1 MTTYRVLATPKYRGW
16 WSDSQHEFKEEFT
29 EYGFIEKISGKTL
42 RNAFSN
48 LRKLNFI
55 LAFAHNIFSFST
67 YIYFN
72 PGAPGCNIFVANGL
86 FLLTK
91 RLCMVRKYV
100 ETPC

>member
-67 YIYFN
+67 YIYFKRN
-72 PGAPGCNIFVANGL
+72 LNENGEVKFKINL
-86 FLLTK
+86 ADRWATFEAE
-91 RLCMVRKYV
+91 RMV
-100 ETPC
+100 